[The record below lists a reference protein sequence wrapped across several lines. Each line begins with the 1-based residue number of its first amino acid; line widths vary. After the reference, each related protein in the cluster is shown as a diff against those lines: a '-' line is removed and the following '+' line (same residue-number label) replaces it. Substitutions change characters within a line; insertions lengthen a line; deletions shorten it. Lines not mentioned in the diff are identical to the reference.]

1 MKDQIRKYLP
11 IILTTAIFMQMLDT
25 TILNTALPA
34 MAIDLNESPLNM
46 QVVIIS
52 YILTLAICIP
62 LSGYLADRFG
72 TKVVFIWALLI
83 FSVGSVLCAASNSLF
98 TLTASRIVQG
108 VGGALMT
115 PVARLA
121 LLKTFE
127 KSEVVVAMN
136 FAIVPALIGPI
147 LGPLVGGYLVEYVSW
162 HWIFLINIPF
172 GILGI
177 ILSLKY
183 MPNYK
188 DVEHHFDFKGFLI
201 FAAASVLL
209 SVSLEFV
216 GAPKML
222 TPMLVGLIVAVLL
235 LLWYFKYA
243 QKEKEPLFPL
253 NLFQIRTFRIG
264 ILGNIATRLGISSL
278 PLLIPLMIQVVY
290 QESASTAGWMVAPL
304 AVAALLNKPVVLPLI
319 NRVGY
324 RRILFINTIAIGIM
338 IFMFAIPSLNTN
350 IYYFIPLTFLLGWFN
365 STQFTSMNS
374 IGIADLRAYNTSSGN
389 SLLAVNQ
396 QLSVGFGVAV
406 GLAILRMFEA
416 HLGDSIE
423 ATHTAFRYTFI
434 TVGMITICS
443 SLVFLRLH
451 KKDGDNLRK
460 H

>member
-11 IILTTAIFMQMLDT
+11 IILTTAIFMQMLDS

-34 MAIDLNESPLNM
+34 MARDLNESPLNM
-46 QVVIIS
+46 QVAIIS

-72 TKVVFIWALLI
+72 TKNVFIWALII
-83 FSVGSVLCAASNSLF
+83 FSVGSGLCAASGSLL
-98 TLTASRIVQG
+98 TLTMSRVVQG
-108 VGGALMT
+108 IGGALMT

-188 DVEHHFDFKGFLI
+188 DVEQHFDLKGFLI

-222 TPMLVGLIVAVLL
+222 SPMLIGLIFAVLL
-235 LLWYFKYA
+235 LLWYFRYA

-264 ILGNIATRLGISSL
+264 IIGNIATRLGISSL

-290 QESASTAGWMVAPL
+290 QQSATTAGWMVAPL
-304 AVAALLNKPVVLPLI
+304 AVAALLNKPIVLPII
-319 NRVGY
+319 NKVGY
-324 RRILFINTIAIGIM
+324 RRILFVNTIAIGIM
-338 IFMFAIPSLNTN
+338 ILLFAVPGLTTN
-350 IYYFIPLTFLLGWFN
+350 IYYFVPLTFLLGWFN

-374 IGIADLRAYNTSSGN
+374 IGIADLRTYNTSSGN

-396 QLSVGFGVAV
+396 QLSVGFGIAV
-406 GLAILRMFEA
+406 GLAILRMYETN
-416 HLGDSIE
+416 LGSSIE

-434 TVGMITICS
+434 TVGLITICS